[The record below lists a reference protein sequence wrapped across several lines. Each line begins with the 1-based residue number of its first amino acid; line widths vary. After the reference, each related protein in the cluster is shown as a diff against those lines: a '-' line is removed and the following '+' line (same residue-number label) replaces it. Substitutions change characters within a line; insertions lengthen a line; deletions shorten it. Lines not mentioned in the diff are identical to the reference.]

1 MNNDSKIDID
11 DVPDTNPDDQL
22 EWHTC
27 CSKSSVN
34 FIKYIVTVVM
44 SIIILL
50 FCIIMIIGSED
61 GADNSIYF
69 SLISSILTLYVPSPT
84 LESLKK

>member
-1 MNNDSKIDID
+1 MNDSKINVN
-11 DVPDTNPDDQL
+11 DVPNDGDGL

-34 FIKYIVTVVM
+34 FIKYIVTVIM

-50 FCIIMIIGSED
+50 FCIIMILGSKE

>member
-1 MNNDSKIDID
+1 MNDSKIDVN
-11 DVPDTNPDDQL
+11 DVPDNGDGL

-34 FIKYIVTVVM
+34 FIKYIVTVIM

-50 FCIIMIIGSED
+50 FCIIMIISSEPN
-61 GADNSIYF
+61 ADNSIYF